1 MARNRIESY
10 NSRSRLKKE
19 KKQLEKK
26 LLELKK
32 IELDSFKELV
42 IEQYIEENRGS
53 SIKRLLNIFKI

>member
-19 KKQLEKK
+19 EKQLEKN

-32 IELDSFKELV
+32 IELNSFKELV

>member
-19 KKQLEKK
+19 EKQLEKN

-32 IELDSFKELV
+32 IELHSFKELV